1 MRKKKQKEKNV
12 KANLETTKVLRLK
25 DKINEKQIS
34 LSRQQPS
41 RPKLQKVI
49 YKSFPHNFFSFF
61 SSWYESHKDVWA
73 TSQDKLPP
81 APTPLNLNRV
91 TN

>member
-49 YKSFPHNFFSFF
+49 
-61 SSWYESHKDVWA
+61 
-73 TSQDKLPP
+73 
-81 APTPLNLNRV
+81 
-91 TN
+91 

>member
-1 MRKKKQKEKNV
+1 MRKKKTKRKL

-61 SSWYESHKDVWA
+61 FFLV
-73 TSQDKLPP
+73 
-81 APTPLNLNRV
+81 RV
-91 TN
+91 S